1 MYDKSPQK
9 EAIFYFFIKKIVQTF
24 AHLLE
29 IPYLCIVFFMVL
41 DLR

>member
-1 MYDKSPQK
+1 MTNRPVKRRFF
-9 EAIFYFFIKKIVQTF
+9 IFFIKKIVQTF